1 VPTSK
6 GGRAGTR
13 ARGRASRTT
22 APRPI
27 ATQIALRYRA
37 TRLEHV
43 RSSVAPYGSL
53 EVHARSRILI
63 VHRAASVPREAL
75 AATLRRLE
83 RAGDI
88 EFASA
93 VVRDP
98 RTGLRQVLTDEI
110 VVRLKPG
117 TARQTL
123 ATLKA
128 EHGLTVCRRNAYEP
142 TQFVV
147 RVPDA
152 SGMETLEVARSID
165 ERDDVEYACPN
176 FLTDIER

>member
-1 VPTSK
+1 M
-6 GGRAGTR
+6 
-13 ARGRASRTT
+13 
-22 APRPI
+22 
-27 ATQIALRYRA
+27 
-37 TRLEHV
+37 
-43 RSSVAPYGSL
+43 
-53 EVHARSRILI
+53 HARSRILI
-63 VHRAASVPREAL
+63 LHRTSSVPRDAL

-88 EFASA
+88 EFASS

-98 RTGLRQVLTDEI
+98 HTGLRQVLTDEI

-128 EHGLTVCRRNAYEP
+128 EHGLTVCRRNEFEP

-152 SGMETLEVARSID
+152 SGTGTLEVAKSID
-165 ERDDVEYACPN
+165 ERDDVEFAWPN
-176 FLTDIER
+176 FLTDIEQ